1 MRTTYFAASSTL
13 PLQLHST
20 EKPAPEQSASCGE
33 ISIHK
38 HVSGLLES
46 LMPLTVRRR
55 NLVLNEIPG
64 DLRVVADESTL
75 AYVLWTLINSA
86 IQSTHD
92 ECIRIDAIRMDD
104 RMLIQIR
111 GAGTYF
117 YHTIAR
123 EYRQVQHAAERLG
136 GSISI
141 ENGKDYGM
149 NAAFCIANCLLA
161 A

>member
-1 MRTTYFAASSTL
+1 MRSDYFAASSTL
-13 PLQLHST
+13 PLQSH
-20 EKPAPEQSASCGE
+20 PAEQPVPAQAASYGE
-33 ISIHK
+33 IPLHN
-38 HVSGLLES
+38 HVSGLLQS
-46 LMPLTVRRR
+46 LMPLTIRRR

-75 AYVLWTLINSA
+75 AYILWTLLDCA

-92 ECIRIDAIRMDD
+92 ECIRIDAIKMDD

-136 GSISI
+136 GCISI

>member
-1 MRTTYFAASSTL
+1 MRATYFAASSTI
-13 PLQLHST
+13 PLQPHMT
-20 EKPAPEQSASCGE
+20 EEPAPAQAASYGE
-33 ISIHK
+33 VSIHK

-64 DLRVVADESTL
+64 DLRVLADESTL

-92 ECIRIDAIRMDD
+92 ECIRIDAIRMED
-104 RMLIQIR
+104 RVLIQIR
-111 GAGTYF
+111 GAGACL